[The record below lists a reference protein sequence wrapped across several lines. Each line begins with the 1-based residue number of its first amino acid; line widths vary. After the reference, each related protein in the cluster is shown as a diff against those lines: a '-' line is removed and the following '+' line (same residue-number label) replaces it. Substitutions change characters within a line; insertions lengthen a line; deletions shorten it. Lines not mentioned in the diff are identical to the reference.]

1 MHLINAIIECEEF
14 LKNTYTSP
22 RKFRDRIQKWIYL
35 KPFGNLE
42 HIKSQ
47 LLIKY
52 PHSEEVFLIGQ
63 DRNKIQTFWIPC

>member
-22 RKFRDRIQKWIYL
+22 KIFRDRIQKWIYL

-42 HIKSQ
+42 HIKS
-47 LLIKY
+47 
-52 PHSEEVFLIGQ
+52 
-63 DRNKIQTFWIPC
+63 